1 MGTTWVSATDRS
13 GTAPSLRAVLFDM
26 DGTLVETEQYWGQA
40 MFELA
45 RVLGGRMSEAARTA
59 TVGASLRRAMTILHA
74 DPGLVRTEGQ
84 LQSHPPGGEDRAG
97 GVVSGGISW
106 GPRARGVAGAG
117 PGPGAGAR

>member
-59 TVGASLRRAMTILHA
+59 TGGASLRRAMT
-74 DPGLVRTEGQ
+74 
-84 LQSHPPGGEDRAG
+84 HPPAHPRLLPPPGQPPSPAPGGG
-97 GVVSGGISW
+97 
-106 GPRARGVAGAG
+106 GPRAGVLAGG
-117 PGPGAGAR
+117 HS